1 MAKQTLSLTKHLG
14 ELLDNN
20 PHPEYAVFLA
30 VLLNY
35 EEIIMLLTSNKY
47 SLTFTKKTEKL
58 LRFLYRE

>member
-30 VLLNY
+30 VGVAEL
-35 EEIIMLLTSNKY
+35 
-47 SLTFTKKTEKL
+47 
-58 LRFLYRE
+58 